1 MPPVHSVWRARRLAT
16 PVAREPG
23 LPCVAWRGVCGGLGL
38 RLPIWSL
45 SRMSRACRPPPQTI
59 HGLSFIF
66 LALFYIKME
75 SDEPMAG
82 HLESQINRVLV
93 VAPTCENENR
103 PSMPSMRPSSQE
115 AVACSPTT
123 IDCCIPP
130 GIYRCMPWVVDCCM
144 LVVYMPLRP

>member
-1 MPPVHSVWRARRLAT
+1 MNLAC
-16 PVAREPG
+16 R
-23 LPCVAWRGVCGGLGL
+23 AWRGVAWRVRRIVVEVTDLVSIKNVEGL
-38 RLPIWSL
+38 PTTAADNPWPVISFL
-45 SRMSRACRPPPQTI
+45 S
-59 HGLSFIF
+59 
-66 LALFYIKME
+66 LFYIKIE

-82 HLESQINRVLV
+82 HPESQINRVLV